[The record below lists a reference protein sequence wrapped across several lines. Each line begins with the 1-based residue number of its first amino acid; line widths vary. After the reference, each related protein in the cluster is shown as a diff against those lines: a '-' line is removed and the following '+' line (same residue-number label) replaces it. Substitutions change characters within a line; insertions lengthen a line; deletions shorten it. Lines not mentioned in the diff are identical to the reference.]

1 MEHESQCGGH
11 QPEQL
16 LEQPQVSLA
25 FVDKVVR
32 IKDEESAPLHTEV
45 EADDAE
51 PGPHT
56 ASVVHRFLSLG
67 LLKATQSETGKPI
80 QGGLQ
85 GCFSNQ
91 EFSDQKYLK

>member
-1 MEHESQCGGH
+1 MEHENQCGGH

-25 FVDKVVR
+25 FFDKVVR

-51 PGPHT
+51 VHGAKLGENLDHT
-56 ASVVHRFLSLG
+56 QPLSYT
-67 LLKATQSETGKPI
+67 A
-80 QGGLQ
+80 
-85 GCFSNQ
+85 F
-91 EFSDQKYLK
+91 